1 MRLAFFSLQVIRVTT
16 TALLR
21 AVTVLTLMLSSTV
34 AGAAGSD
41 LQSFR
46 DAVLER
52 RLADVEPRVEALLGQ
67 LTLDEKIS
75 LLHADGKFVVNAIE
89 RLGIHELW
97 MSDGPHGVRLE
108 INRDDWD
115 PAGWD
120 NDVATYLP
128 PTTMVAASWNP
139 AMARLHGSVL
149 GAEARHRNKDLIL
162 GPGVNLARLP
172 INGRNF
178 EYVGEDPFLASRMA
192 VESVLGIQANDVAAT
207 IKHYALNTQ
216 ELNRRGVDS
225 RLDERTLREVYL
237 PMYEAAVK
245 EAGVWAVMGAY
256 NSYMGTNANQSRHLV
271 MDILKGEW
279 GFKGVL
285 LTDWHVPI
293 NTYDAAMNGLD
304 IEMGTDKP
312 YNEFFLADPLKA
324 MVQEGRVPEAVIDD
338 KVRRILRLQLSI
350 GMMDR
355 NRLSGE
361 RNTPA
366 HRAAALEIAREG
378 VTLLRNEGGVLP
390 LDPAGIRKLL
400 LIGPNV
406 HREHAM
412 GGGSS
417 QVKALYEITP
427 YQGIAARLGEAV
439 EITTMRARGRSLQP
453 IAGEYLASRHWTGT
467 PTWEVDHYADAARKQ
482 HLSHSVITDSAYRA
496 ADPENIEHVTFRGVI
511 QPLESGE
518 HELRARAAG
527 RFRLEIDGRK
537 ALEFSTDEAETRSK
551 AVRLDAGRSYEFA
564 IHYDGAGH
572 FTLGWDAPSDLFT
585 PEAEYLAAA
594 RAADAVIFVG
604 GLSHD
609 DDREAVDRRDLVLPG
624 GQDEVIASL
633 LEANPDTVI
642 LLMGGSPV
650 EMPWIDRARAVL
662 WGWYGGQEGGR
673 AYAEVLFGDV
683 GPGGRL
689 PMTFPARLA
698 DSAPIA
704 LDDYGPDVTRYPE
717 GVFIGYRWYE
727 QQGIEPLF
735 PFGHGL
741 SYTSFEWSGL
751 EIAPS
756 NDPGVVAVVAATVT
770 NTGARAGSEV
780 VQLYLG
786 DVEASVERPAKELKG
801 FAKVALEPGE
811 SRRVE
816 MPLRARDLSFWDV
829 GSKGWKAEPGEFD
842 VMLGASAA
850 DIRLRGRFDYAGE

>member
-1 MRLAFFSLQVIRVTT
+1 MTYRISLMAI
-16 TALLR
+16 A
-21 AVTVLTLMLSSTV
+21 AAVLTLWTATGNTAMT
-34 AGAAGSD
+34 D
-41 LQSFR
+41 PDDYR

-52 RLADVEPRVEALLGQ
+52 RLATVDADVEALLSQ

-89 RLGIHELW
+89 RLGIHEMW
-97 MSDGPHGVRLE
+97 MSDGPHGVRME
-108 INRDDWD
+108 ISRDTWD

-120 NDVATYLP
+120 DDVATYLP
-128 PTTMVAASWNP
+128 PTTMVAASFNP
-139 AMARLHGSVL
+139 RMARLHGSVL
-149 GAEARHRNKDLIL
+149 GAEARHRHKDLIL

-178 EYVGEDPFLASRMA
+178 EYLGEDPYLASRLV
-192 VESVLGIQANDVAAT
+192 VESVRGIQANDVAAT

-225 RLDERTLREVYL
+225 RPDERTLREVYL

-279 GFKGVL
+279 GFRGVL

-304 IEMGTDKP
+304 LEMGTDAP
-312 YNEFFLADPLKA
+312 YNEFHFADPLKA
-324 MVQEGRVPEAVIDD
+324 MVSEGRVPVAVIDD
-338 KVRRILRLQLSI
+338 KVRRILRLQLSV

-355 NRLSGE
+355 YRLSGE
-361 RNTPA
+361 RNTAA
-366 HRAAALEIAREG
+366 HRAAALDIARDG
-378 VTLLRNEGGVLP
+378 VTLLKNEGGVLP
-390 LDPAGIRKLL
+390 LDPARLEKVL

-406 HREHAM
+406 DREHAM

-417 QVKALYEITP
+417 QIKALYEITP
-427 YQGIAARLGEAV
+427 HQGVAARLGDGV
-439 EITTMRARGRSLQP
+439 EITTMRARGSALSP

-467 PTWEVDHYADAARKQ
+467 PTWEVDHYTDAARTER
-482 HLSHSVITDSAYRA
+482 SGHSVISDSAYA
-496 ADPENIEHVTFRGVI
+496 VEEPGTTEHVTFRGI
-511 QPLESGE
+511 IAPLESGA
-518 HELRARAAG
+518 HELTARAAG
-527 RFRLEIDGRK
+527 AFRLAIDGEPV
-537 ALEFSTDEAETRSK
+537 LEFTAEPAATRSRS
-551 AVRLDAGRSYEFA
+551 VELEAGRSYEFV
-564 IHYDGAGH
+564 IDYDGAAH
-572 FTLGWDAPSDLFT
+572 FTLGWDAPSDLFA

-609 DDREAVDRRDLVLPG
+609 DDREGVDRRNLKLPG
-624 GQDEVIASL
+624 SQDEVIEKL
-633 LEANPDTVI
+633 LAARPDTVI
-642 LLMGGSPV
+642 LLLGGSPA

-683 GPGGRL
+683 NPSGKL
-689 PMTFPARLA
+689 PMTFPVRLA

-704 LDDYGPDVTRYPE
+704 LDDYGPDIANYPE

-727 QQGIEPLF
+727 KQGIAPLF

-741 SYTSFEWSGL
+741 SYTSFAYADL
-751 EIAPS
+751 EIATPAGG
-756 NDPGVVAVVAATVT
+756 DVVATVAVTLT
-770 NTGARAGSEV
+770 NTGERAGAEA
-780 VQLYLG
+780 VQLYVG

-801 FAKVALEPGE
+801 FAKVFLQPGE

-816 MPLRARDLSFWDV
+816 IPLSRRDLSFWDV
-829 GSKGWKAEPGEFD
+829 AGGDWKAEPGEFA
-842 VMLGASAA
+842 VMVGASSA
-850 DIRLRGRFDYAGE
+850 DIRLRSAFRLAE

>member
-1 MRLAFFSLQVIRVTT
+1 MTA
-16 TALLR
+16 ALLP
-21 AVTVLTLMLSSTV
+21 LT
-34 AGAAGSD
+34 AATENTAMQD
-41 LQSFR
+41 PDTYR
-46 DAVLER
+46 EAVLDR
-52 RLADVEPRVEALLGQ
+52 RLAAVETEVESLLAQ

-97 MSDGPHGVRLE
+97 MSDGPHGVRQE

-128 PTTMVAASWNP
+128 PTTMVAASWNRD
-139 AMARLHGSVL
+139 MARLHGTVL

-178 EYVGEDPFLASRMA
+178 EYLGEDPY
-192 VESVLGIQANDVAAT
+192 NDVAAT

-225 RLDERTLREVYL
+225 RPDERTLREVYL

-279 GFKGVL
+279 GFQGVL

-304 IEMGTDKP
+304 IEMGTDAP
-312 YNEFFLADPLKA
+312 YNEFHFADPLKA
-324 MVQEGRVPEAVIDD
+324 MVQEGRVPESVIDD

-355 NRLSGE
+355 YRLQGQ
-361 RNTPA
+361 RNTPE
-366 HRAAALEIAREG
+366 HRAAALDIAREG
-378 VTLLRNEGGVLP
+378 VTLLKNDAGVLP
-390 LDPAGIRKLL
+390 LDASKTKKVLM
-400 LIGPNV
+400 IGPNV

-417 QVKALYEITP
+417 HIKALYEITP
-427 YQGIAARLGEAV
+427 YQGVADRLGDGV
-439 EITTMRARGRSLQP
+439 EITTMRARGSTLSP
-453 IAGEYLASRHWTGT
+453 IAGEYLASQHWTGT
-467 PTWEVDHYADAARKQ
+467 PTWEVDHYADAARSE
-482 HLSHSVITDSAYRA
+482 HVAHSVISDSAFRVA
-496 ADPENIEHVTFRGVI
+496 EPGTPEHVTFRGVI
-511 QPLESGE
+511 APLESGA
-518 HELRARAAG
+518 HELKANATGA
-527 RFRLEIDGRK
+527 FQLEIDGETVLDFT
-537 ALEFSTDEAETRSK
+537 AGEAETRTH
-551 AVRLDAGRSYEFA
+551 AVDLEAGKTYEFA
-564 IHYDGAGH
+564 IHYSGAEG

-585 PEAEYLAAA
+585 PEAQYLAAA
-594 RAADAVIFVG
+594 RTADTVIFVG

-609 DDREAVDRRDLVLPG
+609 DDREAVDRRNLELPG
-624 GQDEVIASL
+624 GQDEVIAKL
-633 LEANPDTVI
+633 LEANPNTVI
-642 LLMGGSPV
+642 LLLGGSPA
-650 EMPWIDRARAVL
+650 EMPWIDRAQAVV

-683 GPGGRL
+683 NPSGKL
-689 PMTFPARLA
+689 PMTFPVRLE

-704 LDDYGPDVTRYPE
+704 LDDYGPEVANYPE

-727 QQGIEPLF
+727 QQGITPLF

-741 SYTSFEWSGL
+741 SYTTFEYSDL
-751 EIAPS
+751 EIATP
-756 NDPGVVAVVAATVT
+756 DAGDAVAIVAVTVT
-770 NTGARAGSEV
+770 NTGKRAGAEA

-786 DVEASVERPAKELKG
+786 DVEASVERPAKELRG
-801 FAKVALEPGE
+801 FAKVFLQPGE

-816 MPLRARDLSFWDV
+816 MPLSRRDLSFWDV
-829 GSKGWKAEPGEFD
+829 ENSGWKAEPGAFQ
-842 VMLGASAA
+842 VMLGASVA
-850 DIRLRGRFDYAGE
+850 DIRLRERFTYRPR

>member
-1 MRLAFFSLQVIRVTT
+1 MTIRKPFFAMA
-16 TALLR
+16 TALLALWAATGNS
-21 AVTVLTLMLSSTV
+21 AVQDPDTCRE
-34 AGAAGSD
+34 AA
-41 LQSFR
+41 
-46 DAVLER
+46 LER
-52 RLADVEPRVEALLGQ
+52 RLATVETEVEALLGQ

-75 LLHADGKFVVNAIE
+75 LVHADGKFVVNAIE
-89 RLGIHELW
+89 RLGIHEMW
-97 MSDGPHGVRLE
+97 MSDGPHGVRME

-139 AMARLHGSVL
+139 RMARLHGTVL

-178 EYVGEDPFLASRMA
+178 EYLGEDPYLASRLV
-192 VESVLGIQANDVAAT
+192 VESVRGIQSNDVAAT
-207 IKHYALNTQ
+207 IKHFALNTQ

-225 RLDERTLREVYL
+225 RPDERTLREVYL

-279 GFKGVL
+279 GFQGVL

-304 IEMGTDKP
+304 LEMGTDAP
-312 YNEFFLADPLKA
+312 YNEFHFADPLRA
-324 MVQEGRVPEAVIDD
+324 MVREGRVPETVIDD

-350 GMMDR
+350 GMMDLH
-355 NRLSGE
+355 RLSGQ

-366 HRAAALEIAREG
+366 HRTAALDIAREG
-378 VTLLRNEGGVLP
+378 VTLLKNEAGVLP
-390 LDPAGIRKLL
+390 LDPSAARKVLM
-400 LIGPNV
+400 IGPNV
-406 HREHAM
+406 HREHAL

-417 QVKALYEITP
+417 QIKALYEITP
-427 YQGIAARLGEAV
+427 FQGVADRLGDDV
-439 EITTMRARGRSLQP
+439 EITTLRARGSTLSP

-467 PTWEVDHYADAARKQ
+467 PTWEVDHYADAGRTE
-482 HLSHSVITDSAYRA
+482 HLAHSVISDSAYRVTK
-496 ADPENIEHVTFRGVI
+496 PGTTEHVTFRGI
-511 QPLESGE
+511 IAPLESGA
-518 HELRARAAG
+518 HELKANADGAFRLAIDGETVLDFTAPEATTQTRVVQLEAG
-527 RFRLEIDGRK
+527 RNYDFE
-537 ALEFSTDEAETRSK
+537 
-551 AVRLDAGRSYEFA
+551 LDYSGAGR
-564 IHYDGAGH
+564 

-609 DDREAVDRRDLVLPG
+609 DDREAVDRRNLELPG
-624 GQDEVIASL
+624 GQDEVIAKL
-633 LEANPDTVI
+633 LEVNPNTVI
-642 LLMGGSPV
+642 LLLGGSPA
-650 EMPWIDRARAVL
+650 EMPWIDRARAVV

-683 GPGGRL
+683 NPSGKL
-689 PMTFPARLA
+689 PMTFPVRLE

-704 LDDYGPDVTRYPE
+704 LDDYGPEVTNYPE
-717 GVFIGYRWYE
+717 GVFIGYRWY
-727 QQGIEPLF
+727 QKQNIAPLF

-741 SYTSFEWSGL
+741 SYTTFDYADLAITQPAGDD
-751 EIAPS
+751 A
-756 NDPGVVAVVAATVT
+756 VAVVSATIT
-770 NTGARAGSEV
+770 NIGEVSGAEV

-786 DVEASVERPAKELKG
+786 DVEASVERPARELKG
-801 FAKVALEPGE
+801 FAKVFLKPGE
-811 SRRVE
+811 SRRVDLT
-816 MPLRARDLSFWDV
+816 LRPRDLSFWDIAT
-829 GSKGWKAEPGEFD
+829 GDWKAEPGEFE

-850 DIRLRGRFDYAGE
+850 DIRLRDRFRYEGR

>member
-1 MRLAFFSLQVIRVTT
+1 VIPKTLFFAASL
-16 TALLR
+16 TALALW
-21 AVTVLTLMLSSTV
+21 T
-34 AGAAGSD
+34 GAAHAENDAIVQG
-41 LQSFR
+41 R
-46 DAVLER
+46 EAVLER
-52 RLADVEPRVEALLGQ
+52 RLATVESRVEDLLAQ

-97 MSDGPHGVRLE
+97 MSDGPHGVRME
-108 INRDDWD
+108 INRHDWD

-139 AMARLHGSVL
+139 RMARLHGTVL
-149 GAEARHRNKDLIL
+149 GAEARHRGKDLIL

-172 INGRNF
+172 LNGRNF
-178 EYVGEDPFLASRMA
+178 EYLGEDPYLASRMA
-192 VESVLGIQANDVAAT
+192 VESVHGIQSNDVAAT

-225 RLDERTLREVYL
+225 RPDERTLREVYL

-279 GFKGVL
+279 GFRGVL
-285 LTDWHVPI
+285 LTDWNVPI

-312 YNEFFLADPLKA
+312 YHEFFLADPLRA
-324 MVQEGRVPEAVIDD
+324 MVEAGRVPESVIDD

-355 NRLSGE
+355 HRLSGE

-378 VTLLRNEGGVLP
+378 VTLLKNEGGALP
-390 LDPAGIRKLL
+390 LDPAGIRRLL

-427 YQGIAARLGEAV
+427 HAGIAARLGDAV
-439 EITTMRARGRSLQP
+439 EITTMRARGSSLQP

-467 PTWEVDHYADAARKQ
+467 PTWEVDHYADAARRQ
-482 HLSHSVITDSAYRA
+482 HLAHSVITDSAYRA
-496 ADPENIEHVTFRGVI
+496 ADPDLAEHVTFRGLI
-511 QPLESGE
+511 RPLESGA
-518 HELRARAAG
+518 HELRADVSG

-537 ALEFSTDEAETRSK
+537 VLEFTADETETRGK
-551 AVRLDAGRSYEFA
+551 AVRLEAGRSYEFE

-633 LEANPDTVI
+633 LEARPDTVV
-642 LLMGGSPV
+642 LLLGGSPV

-683 GPGGRL
+683 DPGGRL
-689 PMTFPARLA
+689 PMTFPVRLA

-704 LDDYGPDVTRYPE
+704 LGDYGPDVTNYPE

-727 QQGIEPLF
+727 QQGIAPLF

-756 NDPGVVAVVAATVT
+756 GDPDVVALVAATVT
-770 NTGARAGSEV
+770 NTGGRAGSEV
-780 VQLYLG
+780 VQLYLD
-786 DVEASVERPAKELKG
+786 DVEASVQRPNKELKG
-801 FAKVALEPGE
+801 FAKVFLEPGE

-816 MPLRARDLSFWDV
+816 MPLRWRDLSFWDV
-829 GSKGWKAEPGEFD
+829 QSNNWKAEPGAFE
-842 VMLGASAA
+842 VMLGASVA